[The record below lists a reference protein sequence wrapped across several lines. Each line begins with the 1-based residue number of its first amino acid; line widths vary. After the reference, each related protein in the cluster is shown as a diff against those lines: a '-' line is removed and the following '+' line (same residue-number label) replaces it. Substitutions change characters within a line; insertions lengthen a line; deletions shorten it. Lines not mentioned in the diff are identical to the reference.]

1 LNFSFVPKQKHDG
14 TQQVVSQFPMHRVQ
28 VAKYQKKN
36 RAIYFEKRALKKHPV
51 GIKKNRA
58 SKKKLESLVSM
69 GNKTVHFCRIC
80 IVLEVAPLARKV
92 FAGHWTWKSRI
103 RMFC

>member
-1 LNFSFVPKQKHDG
+1 MGRNRLCHNFQN
-14 TQQVVSQFPMHRVQ
+14 T
-28 VAKYQKKN
+28 KKN
-36 RAIYFEKRALKKHPV
+36 RAIYFEKRALKNIPW
-51 GIKKNRA
+51 GSKNIGHQ
-58 SKKKLESLVSM
+58 KKLESLVSM

>member
-1 LNFSFVPKQKHDG
+1 MGRNRLCHNFQRI
-14 TQQVVSQFPMHRVQ
+14 VSKLQNT
-28 VAKYQKKN
+28 QKKN